1 MDALILDKN
10 FQTLCVV
17 DAFDSF
23 IWTDRYNEPGD
34 FELYFPADSTLLPY
48 AVEDYYIWQ
57 EKSDRLMVIESINI
71 ETSPESGPHVTLSG
85 RSSECFLERRVV
97 AYRTTMNGNLQNAVE
112 RLLNENVISPSDAE
126 RKIPNVRFIRNND
139 PRVTALTCDVNL
151 LGEYVLDVI
160 QDLCQ
165 TNSLGFKM
173 TYNEEKG
180 ALDFTLYF
188 GEDRSYQQEKNP
200 WVVFSPGFDNLLGS
214 NYLKSSVNLRT
225 AAVVGGDANY
235 ERGQEVVDVD
245 GKPGLTG
252 LDRREM
258 FVDGSD
264 IELPNPTVNEESIR
278 ERLERKGKSEA
289 EIQAAIDA
297 AMDEALTQTT
307 SVYRDQ
313 LQQKGLDELSKTYI
327 TESFEGEIEGKRQY
341 KYGEDV
347 FIGDVVQV
355 LDAYGREA
363 SSRITEVVRSHD
375 VSGEIMTP
383 TFTTLV
389 GGSNV
394 HPEE

>member
-245 GKPGLTG
+245 WKPGLTG

-341 KYGEDV
+341 KYGEDF

>member
-1 MDALILDKN
+1 MEALILDKN
-10 FQTLCVV
+10 YQTLYVV

-34 FELYFPADSTLLPY
+34 FELYFPADSKVLPY
-48 AVEDYYIWQ
+48 AMEDYYIWQ
-57 EKSDRLMVIESINI
+57 EKSDRLMVVEGINI
-71 ETSPESGPHVTLSG
+71 ETSAENGPHITLSG

-97 AYRTTMNGNLQNAVE
+97 AYRTVINGNLQNAVE
-112 RLLNENVISPSDAE
+112 RLLNENVINPSDAD
-126 RKIPNVRFIRNND
+126 RKIPGIRFVRND
-139 PRVTALTCDVNL
+139 DSRVTELTCDLNL
-151 LGEYVLDVI
+151 LGEYILDVI
-160 QDLCQ
+160 EDLCQ
-165 TNSLGFKM
+165 TNNLGFKM
-173 TYNEEKG
+173 TYNEDDQT
-180 ALDFTLYF
+180 LDFMLYF

-214 NYLKSSVNLRT
+214 NYLKTSINLRT

-235 ERGQEVVDVD
+235 ERGQEVIDVD
-245 GKPGLTG
+245 GKPELKG

-258 FVDGSD
+258 YVDGSD

-278 ERLERKGKSEA
+278 ERLEKRGKDEV
-289 EIQAAIDA
+289 EIQEAIDA
-297 AMDEALTQTT
+297 AMADAVAQTT

-313 LQQKGLDELSKTYI
+313 LYQKGLDELSKTYI

-341 KYGEDV
+341 KYGEDF

-375 VSGEIMTP
+375 LNGEVMTP

-389 GGSNV
+389 GGANV
-394 HPEE
+394 RPDE